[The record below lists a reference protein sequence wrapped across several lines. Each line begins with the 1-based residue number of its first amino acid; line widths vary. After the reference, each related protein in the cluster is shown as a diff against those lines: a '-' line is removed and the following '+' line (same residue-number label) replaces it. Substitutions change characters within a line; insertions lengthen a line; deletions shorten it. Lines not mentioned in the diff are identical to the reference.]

1 MDITTIEFLSRVLP
15 AEIVMMIDNILLET
29 YKRKN
34 AAKCAE
40 MILEN
45 VEAEHWERRKPISVI
60 SVGGRPKLKYTICDC
75 GEPISARISSN
86 RTFSQ
91 THVLCNRWAPLHND
105 SPRFKT
111 YGRLIR
117 YEV

>member
-1 MDITTIEFLSRVLP
+1 MDAITADFLSRFLP
-15 AEIVMMIDNILLET
+15 TEIVIMIDEILLEI

-34 AAKCAE
+34 ASKCSK
-40 MILEN
+40 MISEN
-45 VEAEHWERRKPISVI
+45 VEVEYWERRKPISII

-86 RTFSQ
+86 HTFSQ
-91 THVLCNRWAPLHND
+91 THVLCNHWVPLHND

-117 YEV
+117 YET